1 MRPHSLVEIA
11 RLTGGRVLC
20 EDPSHCFTGIQTD
33 SRSVEPGDLF
43 WAIRGERADGHDF
56 VYDAASRGALGAV
69 VERPVD
75 LPRDPERPDTGRFG
89 LVLVPSTIQA
99 LRDLAAHYIRE
110 TRPEVIGVTG
120 SVGKTST
127 KDMVGAVLSQRFTTY
142 RNPGNLNSHIG
153 LPLAVLSMDPGFQY
167 AVLEMAMRKRGEI
180 RELCEVAGPS
190 IGILTDI
197 SMSHIGVL
205 GSTTEI
211 ALAKSELLQCLP
223 GNGLAVM
230 CADNEL
236 IRKVSHRAKCRKV
249 FYGFSEDAECRG
261 VDVRPRGA
269 LGTDFAA
276 IYRGERYEFTLNVPG
291 AHQVQNA
298 LAAVALGFHLGLSP
312 QEIACGL
319 ASVALS
325 PMRLEILEIGDIT
338 VVNDAYNASP
348 TSMRAAL
355 DLLDHLKGCRKVA
368 ILGDMLELGS
378 FASKAHMEVGEY
390 AQGKADL
397 LFAVGDLARYIK
409 KGWDQQA
416 GHVATGTGP
425 FSSWFP
431 EKKEALVALGDA
443 VRPGDVV
450 LVKASRGMGFEDFAA
465 FLKSLNKQG

>member
-1 MRPHSLVEIA
+1 MLH
-11 RLTGGRVLC
+11 G
-20 EDPSHCFTGIQTD
+20 DPSRCFTGIQTD
-33 SRSVEPGDLF
+33 SRLVESGDLF

-56 VYDAASRGALGAV
+56 VHHAASSGALGAV

-75 LPRDPERPDTGRFG
+75 VPRCPEHPDAGEFG
-89 LVLVPSTIQA
+89 LLLVSSSIQA
-99 LRDLAAHYIRE
+99 LSDLAAHYIGE
-110 TRPEVIGVTG
+110 TGPEVIGVTG

-142 RNPGNLNSHIG
+142 KNPGNLNSHIG
-153 LPLAVLSMDPGFQY
+153 LPLAVLSMGPGFQY

-180 RELCEVAGPS
+180 HELCKVAGPS

-205 GSTTEI
+205 GSTGEI
-211 ALAKSELLQCLP
+211 ALAKSELLECLP

-230 CADNEL
+230 CADNEFV
-236 IRKVSHRAKCRKV
+236 RKVSHRAKCRKI

-261 VDVRPRGA
+261 VDVRTRGA
-269 LGTDFAA
+269 LRTDFAA
-276 IYRGERYEFTLNVPG
+276 IYRGERYEFTLNAPG

-298 LAAVALGFHLGLSP
+298 LAAVALGLHLGLSP
-312 QEIACGL
+312 REIACGL
-319 ASVALS
+319 SSVALS
-325 PMRLEILEIGDIT
+325 PMRLEILEIGGIT

-355 DLLDHLKGCRKVA
+355 DLLDQLEGCRKVA

-378 FASKAHMEVGEY
+378 FASKAHAEVGEY
-390 AQGKADL
+390 ARGKADA
-397 LFAVGDLARYIK
+397 LFAVGDLARYIR
-409 KGWDQQA
+409 KGWDQQ
-416 GHVATGTGP
+416 GRLVATGTGP

-431 EKKEALVALGDA
+431 EKEKAMDVLGDTI
-443 VRPGDVV
+443 RPGDVV
-450 LVKASRGMGFEDFAA
+450 LVKASRGMGFEDFVA